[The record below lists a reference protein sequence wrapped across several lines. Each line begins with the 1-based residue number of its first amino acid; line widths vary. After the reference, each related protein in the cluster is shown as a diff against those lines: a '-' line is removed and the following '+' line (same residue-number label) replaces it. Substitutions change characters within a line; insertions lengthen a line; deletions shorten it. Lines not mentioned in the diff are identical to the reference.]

1 MRAWTESGKPTEH
14 LEPWGTAGAFSTLRL
29 FPKNHIPF
37 RSDYIQR
44 LINSAKLLQQPW
56 IPELSEID
64 KKLDQYLSESTT
76 EEGLVRVCLFN
87 ESLAISDRPANSDG
101 QPVEGWLMQYRRP
114 VPAAKSTEEKELYGR
129 LSELDTAS
137 EDWIIIDP
145 KDNDIRESATANLIF
160 VDGHNLVIPDKKIL
174 QGIILRKLMPLLS
187 DSFSITRSSPIDQ
200 DITQFEEILLCG
212 TGRGVAPLKELSE
225 LGWTSRSD
233 IAFSQVRKLY
243 NNLIE
248 PENA

>member
-1 MRAWTESGKPTEH
+1 MHAWTISGEPTKH
-14 LEPWGTAGAFSTLRL
+14 LEPWGTAGAFSTIRL
-29 FPKNHIPF
+29 LPNGNMPF
-37 RSDYIQR
+37 RDAHLKR
-44 LINSAKLLQQPW
+44 LLESAQLLRQKW
-56 IPELSEID
+56 IPDQTIIE
-64 KKLDQYLSESTT
+64 KRLDEYLSNLSSG
-76 EEGLVRVCLFN
+76 EGLIRICLF
-87 ESLAISDRPANSDG
+87 EQSIGISDRPAESDG
-101 QPVEGWLMQYRRP
+101 KEVEGWLMQYRRP

-225 LGWTSRSD
+225 LGWTSRSG

-248 PENA
+248 PTNA

>member
-37 RSDYIQR
+37 RRDYLQR

-64 KKLDQYLSESTT
+64 KKLDQYLAESTT
-76 EEGLVRVCLFN
+76 EEGLIRICLFN
-87 ESLAISDRPANSDG
+87 ESLAFADRPANSDG

-114 VPAAKSTEEKELYGR
+114 IPAAKSTEEKDLYGR
-129 LSELDTAS
+129 LSELDITS

-160 VDGHNLVIPDKKIL
+160 VQGNNLMIPEKRIL
-174 QGIILRKLMPLLS
+174 QGITLRHLISRLQ
-187 DSFSITRSSPIDQ
+187 DSFSITRSSPLDQ
-200 DITQFEEILLCG
+200 DISQFDEVLLCG
-212 TGRGVAPLKELSE
+212 TGRGVAPLSSLPE
-225 LGWTSRSD
+225 LGWSSRSND
-233 IAFSQVRKLY
+233 VFKEVR
-243 NNLIE
+243 LIYE
-248 PENA
+248 QLITDTNA